1 MKPRSFFLVLITA
14 VVVFLGLTGWG
25 LAIALARSPLPLV
38 KGGVDRVPVTAALIP
53 GQSPIMVSLLVN
65 PDRLEAFTQ
74 LAVNPNRRRR
84 SHQELQDL
92 EQSLLAKTGLDYRR
106 EVKPWLGEE
115 VSLAVT
121 DLDYDQDPT
130 NGAQPGYLL
139 VVHSK
144 DPELSREFL
153 QLSYSTAAIAGN
165 ADLVFDQYQG
175 VKITYKRPLR
185 PVGNGN
191 LLASAVVGNYVIFA
205 NHPQVLRQ
213 SLNSLQAPSLA
224 LPQQAAYQGALTS
237 LQTPRLGLFYAN
249 FPALSAWLSQR
260 SQPEN
265 GAIDQTLTV
274 ALSLQAQGLVARTAF
289 TGLHSPIAPIALT
302 ETIPTPDLV
311 PLPVDSGLVITGE
324 NLAQQ
329 WQQLATGLVP
339 QSPLQQ
345 SLSQWITDWQ
355 TPLGLDLA
363 NDIFAWVKDAYQL
376 MLIPQ
381 DGSPATD
388 WVFVARNRD
397 PDRTQAALDHLDQL
411 AIAQGYQLSAIMM
424 GDQPVTAWTSLKT
437 IAQQKIASLE
447 TQVRGVHAQV
457 GDNVILASSLESLS
471 TVLADHPPV
480 TLADQP
486 QFAQA
491 MATLPDNQ
499 YVYLDWQRSEPFL
512 VKQLPVL
519 RVLELSLKPLFKNL
533 RSLTLHADGGT
544 PTVQNGTIYINL
556 GVPQRS

>member
-1 MKPRSFFLVLITA
+1 MKPRSFFLALIATVLI
-14 VVVFLGLTGWG
+14 FLGLTGWG
-25 LAIALARSPLPLV
+25 MAIALARSPLPLA

-121 DLDYDQDPT
+121 DLDYDQDPS

-144 DPELSREFL
+144 DLELSREFL

-213 SLNSLQAPSLA
+213 SLNSLQAPSLSLTQQSSYQSA
-224 LPQQAAYQGALTS
+224 LASLT
-237 LQTPRLGLFYAN
+237 TPRLGLFYAN
-249 FPALSAWLSQR
+249 FPALSAWLSQQSR
-260 SQPEN
+260 PEN

-289 TGLHSPIAPIALT
+289 TGLHSQSFQSSAENSPSL
-302 ETIPTPDLV
+302 DLV

-329 WQQLATGLVP
+329 WQQLATGLAS

-345 SLSQWITDWQ
+345 SLSQWVKDWQ

-363 NDIFAWVKDAYQL
+363 NDIFTWVQDTYQL
-376 MLIPQ
+376 ILIPQ
-381 DGSPATD
+381 DACP
-388 WVFVARNRD
+388 R
-397 PDRTQAALDHLDQL
+397 Q
-411 AIAQGYQLSAIMM
+411 
-424 GDQPVTAWTSLKT
+424 
-437 IAQQKIASLE
+437 
-447 TQVRGVHAQV
+447 
-457 GDNVILASSLESLS
+457 
-471 TVLADHPPV
+471 
-480 TLADQP
+480 
-486 QFAQA
+486 
-491 MATLPDNQ
+491 
-499 YVYLDWQRSEPFL
+499 
-512 VKQLPVL
+512 
-519 RVLELSLKPLFKNL
+519 
-533 RSLTLHADGGT
+533 
-544 PTVQNGTIYINL
+544 
-556 GVPQRS
+556 